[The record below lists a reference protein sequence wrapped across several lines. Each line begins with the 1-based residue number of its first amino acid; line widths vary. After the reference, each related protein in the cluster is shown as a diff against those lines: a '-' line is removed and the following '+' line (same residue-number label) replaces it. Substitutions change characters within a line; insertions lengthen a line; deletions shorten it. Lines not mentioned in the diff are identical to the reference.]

1 MARPRSRPQ
10 SAAAAPPARETS
22 LPPGLALGV
31 AFLTGWVIMQ
41 LEILGGRVLAPYFG
55 YSIYQWGALIGVVM
69 AALAAGYWLGGRV
82 GDGPRPAGFLLAA
95 LGASA
100 LLVLAVPPLAGGF
113 MPATRALGP
122 AWGAVAA
129 TAILL
134 GAPSVLLATTSP
146 IVIRLTA
153 TALIARTAG
162 RVYAVSTVGSIAGT
176 FFTAFYIIPELGS
189 RLGHFVAA
197 GLILVA
203 AAGLA
208 VGTGRLRYIGALA
221 VLAGVLGLIPARQQP
236 GVTYRE
242 ESVHNIITVQDAG
255 AVRYLYLNYTA
266 GAQTIMVKNQVL
278 TGSYYDYFLLGP
290 HINGGRKALFLGSA
304 GGTALKQLVQVYPEV
319 EVTGVE
325 LDPKVVEVANRF
337 FEMGDHPRIRQ
348 VVADARWY
356 LRQSE
361 ERYDLIYI
369 DLYVTGHIPFFTATQ
384 EFFRLVHD
392 RLGEDGIL
400 MVNILALYEP
410 ETLVA
415 PFVRTVRTAFPST
428 FTIGHGNY
436 ILIASKTPLSLKSL
450 QERLAQ
456 KVPQAPLATVMAR
469 ALPRLRVAAADGR
482 WPVFTDD
489 RSDVEFRTFR
499 AVEGGY

>member
-1 MARPRSRPQ
+1 MARPRSRPP
-10 SAAAAPPARETS
+10 SAEAAPRAEERS

-31 AFLTGWVIMQ
+31 AFLAGWVIMQ

-55 YSIYQWGALIGVVM
+55 YSVYQWGALIGVVM

-100 LLVLAVPPLAGGF
+100 LLVIAVPPLADGF

-153 TALIARTAG
+153 TPLIARTAG
-162 RVYAVSTVGSIAGT
+162 RVYAVSTVGSIGGT

-189 RLGHFVAA
+189 RLGHLVAA
-197 GLILVA
+197 GLIVVA

-208 VGTGRLRYIGALA
+208 AGTRRLRYIGVVAI
-221 VLAGVLGLIPARQQP
+221 LAGVLGLIPERKEL
-236 GVTYRE
+236 GVTYRD

-255 AVRYLYLNYTA
+255 AVRYLYLNYIA
-266 GAQTIMVKNQVL
+266 GAQTIMVKDQVL
-278 TGSYYDYFLLGP
+278 TGSYYDFFLLGP
-290 HINGGRKALFLGSA
+290 HLNGGKKVLFLGSA

-325 LDPKVVEVANRF
+325 LDAKVVDVANRF
-337 FEMGDHPRIRQ
+337 FGMGDHPRIRQ
-348 VVADARWY
+348 VVADARWH
-356 LRQSE
+356 LSQSRQ
-361 ERYDLIYI
+361 RYDLIYI
-369 DLYVTGHIPFFTATQ
+369 DLYVTGHIPFFTATR

-392 RLGEDGIL
+392 RLGENGIL
-400 MVNILALYEP
+400 MINILALYEP
-410 ETLVA
+410 ETLLA

-428 FTIGHGNY
+428 FTIGRGNY
-436 ILIASKTPLSLKSL
+436 ILIASKRPLALKTL
-450 QERLAQ
+450 QARLAEE
-456 KVPQAPLATVMAR
+456 VPQAPLAAVMAR
-469 ALPRLRVAAADGR
+469 ALPRLRVAAADSR

-489 RSDVEFRTFR
+489 RSDIEFRTFR
-499 AVEGGY
+499 AVEGGP